1 MDPQARDPLVA
12 QSDLRSDERELST
25 SNTQRI
31 IALSGFAVAAVVVVV
46 LLAQQGF
53 SVKDTFQTIQDAIA
67 SHPTSGPLIFIAAY
81 AIAAVVLI
89 PGTV

>member
-12 QSDLRSDERELST
+12 QSDLRNDQQELSP

-53 SVKDTFQTIQDAIA
+53 SVNDTFQTIQDAIA